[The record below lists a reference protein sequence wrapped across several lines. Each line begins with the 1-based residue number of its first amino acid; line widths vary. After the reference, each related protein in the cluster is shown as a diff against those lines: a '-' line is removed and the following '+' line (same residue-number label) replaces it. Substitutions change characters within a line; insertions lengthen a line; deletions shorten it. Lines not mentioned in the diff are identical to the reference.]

1 VKNPLL
7 RDRPAHSA
15 DSLATAHARFARAAL
30 TIYLAAAAVAVT
42 MLLASLTEDRKYHEQ
57 QLKENLLL
65 QTQVQAFYLGKE
77 VDHLAGE
84 LVRLGLRSEVNLLDQ
99 NLAPE
104 QSLLNLTHAKSALF
118 NVGVAILSVDGSVL
132 WSEPQNFLATGTSFA
147 HQRWFDDVRSGAKVH
162 VVPVDPDRAE
172 DAVLY
177 VVSPIVRNSEFTGAL
192 LGAIDLARGGEME
205 AVAGERKGV
214 LTVLATQKGAVVY
227 PPTPPRFSGDESWKR
242 LFRRSSWEPMLSGA
256 SLSGVETVVAA
267 TGVPDT
273 DLVLLS
279 LEGRDDLLAAA
290 RSRMVT
296 RVLLTLSI
304 VVIPLVVLVLLLRR
318 SLRVLREAEMLAMR
332 EERLRLIGEAANLI
346 AHEVKNSLNGFRIGL
361 DLLLRGGRAP
371 REATEEKIVSGLRK
385 QIERMSDFTS
395 ELLVFSKGVTP
406 RPVTIDLREFVPKVT
421 ELARDSAAELGVALE
436 VVPAN
441 GSVRVNADPS
451 LMHVIISNLVGNAM
465 DAVSGSGAAQ
475 PPRIGVEIGASGGD
489 GWVRISDNGPG
500 VAESIRPSL
509 FEPFVSGK
517 PSGVGIGLA
526 LSRKIARAHGGDLI
540 LEASG
545 GGASFLLTL
554 PRERV

>member
-1 VKNPLL
+1 
-7 RDRPAHSA
+7 
-15 DSLATAHARFARAAL
+15 
-30 TIYLAAAAVAVT
+30 
-42 MLLASLTEDRKYHEQ
+42 
-57 QLKENLLL
+57 
-65 QTQVQAFYLGKE
+65 
-77 VDHLAGE
+77 
-84 LVRLGLRSEVNLLDQ
+84 
-99 NLAPE
+99 
-104 QSLLNLTHAKSALF
+104 
-118 NVGVAILSVDGSVL
+118 
-132 WSEPQNFLATGTSFA
+132 
-147 HQRWFDDVRSGAKVH
+147 
-162 VVPVDPDRAE
+162 
-172 DAVLY
+172 
-177 VVSPIVRNSEFTGAL
+177 
-192 LGAIDLARGGEME
+192 
-205 AVAGERKGV
+205 
-214 LTVLATQKGAVVY
+214 
-227 PPTPPRFSGDESWKR
+227 
-242 LFRRSSWEPMLSGA
+242 MLSSA

-290 RSRMVT
+290 RSRMAT

-304 VVIPLVVLVLLLRR
+304 VLIPLVVLVLLLRR

-361 DLLLRGGRAP
+361 DLLLRGGRTP

-441 GSVRVNADPS
+441 GSVKVNADPS

-475 PPRIGVEIGASGGD
+475 PPRIGVEVGASGGD

-554 PRERV
+554 PRERI